1 MKMGAWLSDS
11 GDSDGW
17 VSQWARVCPIL
28 VIRTCEILFQ
38 FSGCPFLQNRTLRA
52 RAYEGKL
59 RKYPLYL
66 YRLAEFPRDTP
77 GACG

>member
-17 VSQWARVCPIL
+17 VSQRARVCPIL

-38 FSGCPFLQNRTLRA
+38 FSGCPFLQNRTPRA
-52 RAYEGKL
+52 RTHEGNL
-59 RKYPLYL
+59 RKRPLYL
-66 YRLAEFPRDTP
+66 YRPAKFPCDTP